1 MLAIGPYQL
10 KSNLLLA
17 PMAGVTDV
25 TFRQLCIE
33 QGAGCA
39 ASEMISADTSLH
51 ATAKTRR
58 RVRRVDAEVPH
69 IVQIAGSEPEKI
81 AAAAIMNVQEGAEII
96 DINMGCP
103 AKKVCKKLAGS
114 ALLADEKLVARILDA
129 VVASVDVPVTLKI
142 RTGSCP
148 ATRNGVR
155 IAKLA
160 QNAGIQCLAVHGRTR
175 ADKFNGNAEYD
186 TIRDIKQAVDIPMIA
201 NGDIIDAATARQVL
215 KYTGADGLMVGRA
228 AQGDPFVFR
237 RILRALNQT
246 TTATAVQR
254 EPQLSDTATPAS
266 PANSDSESVDRSDD
280 ITADE
285 EIHVVLQRHLRGI
298 YELYGEY
305 RGVRIARKHISW
317 YLKAKHGAA
326 AFRQR
331 ANQAESAAEQMAIV
345 DQFFNADDQLH
356 EEQILSH

>member
-25 TFRQLCIE
+25 TFRQLCLE

-51 ATAKTRR
+51 ATDKTRR
-58 RVRRVDAEVPH
+58 RVRRVDAEAPH
-69 IVQIAGSEPEKI
+69 IVQIAGSEPDKI

-114 ALLADEKLVARILDA
+114 ALLSDEKLVARILNA
-129 VVASVDVPVTLKI
+129 VVTSVDVPVTLKI

-160 QNAGIQCLAVHGRTR
+160 QSAGIQCLAVHGRTR
-175 ADKFNGNAEYD
+175 ADKFNGQAEYD
-186 TIRDIKQAVDIPMIA
+186 TIRDIKQAVDIPIIA
-201 NGDIIDAATARQVL
+201 NGDIVDAATARQVL
-215 KYTGADGLMVGRA
+215 EYTGADGLMVGRA
-228 AQGDPFVFR
+228 AQGDPFIFR
-237 RILRALNQT
+237 RILRALQQT
-246 TTATAVQR
+246 SSVADIQQGARKSASAGDPAPVVESASSDLFSDETTDQ
-254 EPQLSDTATPAS
+254 
-266 PANSDSESVDRSDD
+266 
-280 ITADE
+280 
-285 EIHVVLQRHLRGI
+285 EIHEVLQRHLQGI

-317 YLKAKHGAA
+317 YLKAKRGAA

-331 ANQAESAAEQMAIV
+331 ANQAESAMEQLAIV
-345 DQFFNADDQLH
+345 DQFFNAPDKH
-356 EEQILSH
+356 PEEQNLLH

>member
-25 TFRQLCIE
+25 TFRQLCLE

-51 ATAKTRR
+51 ATDKTRR

-69 IVQIAGSEPEKI
+69 IVQIAGSEPDKI
-81 AAAAIMNVQEGAEII
+81 AAAAIMNVREGAEII

-114 ALLADEKLVARILDA
+114 ALLSDEKLVARILNA
-129 VVASVDVPVTLKI
+129 VVTSVDVPVTLKI

-160 QNAGIQCLAVHGRTR
+160 QSAGIQCLAVHGRTR
-175 ADKFNGNAEYD
+175 ADKFNGQAEYD
-186 TIRDIKQAVDIPMIA
+186 TIRDIKQAVDIPIIA
-201 NGDIIDAATARQVL
+201 NGDIVDAATARQVL
-215 KYTGADGLMVGRA
+215 EYTGADGLMVGRA
-228 AQGDPFVFR
+228 AQGDPFIFR
-237 RILRALNQT
+237 RILRALHQT
-246 TTATAVQR
+246 SSVADIRQDARKSALAEDPAPVVESASSDLFSDETT
-254 EPQLSDTATPAS
+254 
-266 PANSDSESVDRSDD
+266 
-280 ITADE
+280 DE
-285 EIHVVLQRHLRGI
+285 EIHEVLQRHLQGI

-317 YLKAKHGAA
+317 YLKAKRGAA
-326 AFRQR
+326 AFRVR
-331 ANQAESAAEQMAIV
+331 ANQAESAMEQLAIV
-345 DQFFNADDQLH
+345 DQFFNAPDKHLEERNLLH
-356 EEQILSH
+356 